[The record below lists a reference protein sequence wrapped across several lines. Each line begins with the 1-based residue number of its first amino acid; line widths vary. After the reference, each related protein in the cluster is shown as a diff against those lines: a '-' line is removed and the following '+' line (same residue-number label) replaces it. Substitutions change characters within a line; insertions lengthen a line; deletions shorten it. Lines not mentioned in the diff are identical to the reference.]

1 MTAPIATL
9 DMDIRSP
16 ETRPRGTDRLD
27 LYEVGAADLT
37 RYAALIVPAMA
48 DQEHL
53 ARHRDVLRA
62 YLDAGGVVVF
72 GGHLHRNWLPGAAT
86 FVPLDPPSLR
96 GYRVAEIADHP
107 VFECVEPD
115 DLTFRRGVAGFFAR
129 GHHPVPD
136 GAEVLVRLAGGEPA
150 TYVDRVSTG
159 GTILVQASCDLLGY
173 AGSAGG
179 TAQRIPEQLLEWV
192 RAQSR
197 IRPGPALG
205 SALRRLASAPRDWLS
220 RFPGQRVAES
230 RRAPTTAALTSLRR
244 SGLAAVYGG
253 SAPHHRAITTPKYA
267 RHLTGGTVYLPEL
280 PDTDLTGLDGLV
292 VPERMHHGLLEAGA
306 RRVLDLLDAGGT
318 VITFSGGEPLP
329 EFLPGVQWEHRPTNY
344 WWWLEP
350 GAELGLRTP
359 DPDHSLF
366 RHLGLRDCT
375 WHYHGVLIPPEG
387 AEVLVELPTGEAL
400 LYVDRVSTAGTLV
413 VATLDPLS
421 HYGSHFM
428 PATERFL
435 DGFLPWVAGAVLAS
449 R

>member
-1 MTAPIATL
+1 MTAPIARL
-9 DMDIRSP
+9 DMDTRSP
-16 ETRPRGTDRLD
+16 ESEPSRTDRID
-27 LYEVGAADLT
+27 LYAVGSENLT

-53 ARHRDVLRA
+53 ARHRDTIRD

-72 GGHLHRNWLPGAAT
+72 GGHLHRDWLPGAAP
-86 FVPLDPPSLR
+86 FVPLSPPSLR
-96 GYRVAEIADHP
+96 GYRVAEIAQHP
-107 VFECVEPD
+107 IFDGVEAD

-136 GAEVLVRLAGGEPA
+136 GAEVLVRLAGGEAA

-179 TAQRIPEQLLEWV
+179 TAQRIPDQLLGWL
-192 RAQSR
+192 RAASR
-197 IRPGPALG
+197 VRPGATP
-205 SALRRLASAPRDWLS
+205 RRTAT
-220 RFPGQRVAES
+220 AE
-230 RRAPTTAALTSLRR
+230 PLTSLQRG
-244 SGLAAVYGG
+244 GLAAVYGG
-253 SAPHHRAITTPKYA
+253 SAPHHRAVTTPKYA

-280 PDTDLTGLDGLV
+280 PDTDLTGLGGLMI
-292 VPERMHHGLLEAGA
+292 PERMHHGLLEAGA

-329 EFLPGVQWEHRPTNY
+329 DFLPGVHWEHRPTNY

-359 DPDHSLF
+359 NPDHPLF
-366 RHLGLRDCT
+366 RHLDLRDCT
-375 WHYHGVLIPPEG
+375 WHYHGILSPPEG
-387 AEVLVELPTGEAL
+387 AEVLVELPDGEAL
-400 LYVDRVSTAGTLV
+400 LYLDRVSTAGTLIV
-413 VATLDPLS
+413 STLDPLS

-435 DGFLPWVAGAVLAS
+435 DGFLPWASGTLLAL
-449 R
+449 RAP